1 MPLLSII
8 LIIALV
14 IVAACVLIVAA
25 SRHKKS
31 AGVPLELIGLV
42 ATVERD
48 LAPEGAVIVR
58 GELMPAR
65 SRSGATISRASCR
78 RVRVVGA
85 RGHCL
90 EVEPE
95 A

>member
-1 MPLLSII
+1 MFPFII
-8 LIIALV
+8 LIFALFAIACAV
-14 IVAACVLIVAA
+14 VVAA
-25 SRHKKS
+25 SRHKKD
-31 AGVPLELIGLV
+31 ARVPLELIGRV

-48 LAPEGAVIVR
+48 IDPEGAVLVR

-65 SRSGATISRASCR
+65 SRTGATILRATCP

-85 RGHCL
+85 RGYCL
-90 EVEPE
+90 VVEPE

>member
-1 MPLLSII
+1 MPPLII
-8 LIIALV
+8 LIVALV
-14 IVAACVLIVAA
+14 VVAACAVVAAA
-25 SRHKKS
+25 SRHKKG
-31 AGVPLELIGLV
+31 ALAPLELIGRV

-48 LAPEGAVIVR
+48 LDPEGAVLVC

-65 SRSGATISRASCR
+65 SRDGEKITRATCP

>member
-1 MPLLSII
+1 MPLLFI
-8 LIIALV
+8 LIAALLAFAVIIAF
-14 IVAACVLIVAA
+14 A

-31 AGVPLELIGLV
+31 AGASLELIGQL

-48 LAPEGAVIVR
+48 LAPEGAVLVR
-58 GELMPAR
+58 GELLPAR
-65 SRSGATISRASCR
+65 ARDGATISRATCR

>member
-1 MPLLSII
+1 MLPLII
-8 LIIALV
+8 LIVALLL
-14 IVAACVLIVAA
+14 VAACVVVAA
-25 SRHKKS
+25 ALHHKKGARVS
-31 AGVPLELIGLV
+31 LELIGRV

-48 LAPEGAVIVR
+48 LSPEGAVLVA

-65 SRSGATISRASCR
+65 ARGGETILRATCK

-95 A
+95 T

>member
-1 MPLLSII
+1 MLPFII
-8 LIIALV
+8 LIVVLLI
-14 IVAACVLIVAA
+14 AACAVVVAA
-25 SRHKKS
+25 SRHKKG
-31 AGVPLELIGLV
+31 AGLPLELIGKV

-48 LAPEGAVIVR
+48 LDPEGAVLVA

-65 SRSGATISRASCR
+65 SRTGETISRAACK

-85 RGHCL
+85 RGYCL

>member
-1 MPLLSII
+1 MTTLVI
-8 LIIALV
+8 LIFALFAIACAV
-14 IVAACVLIVAA
+14 VVAA
-25 SRHKKS
+25 SRHQKD
-31 AGVPLELIGLV
+31 ARAPLELIGRV

-48 LAPEGAVIVR
+48 IDPEGAVLVR

-65 SRSGATISRASCR
+65 SRTGATILRATCP

-85 RGHCL
+85 RGYCL

>member
-1 MPLLSII
+1 MLPLAI
-8 LIIALV
+8 V
-14 IVAACVLIVAA
+14 IVVLLVAASAVAAA
-25 SRHKKS
+25 SRHRKG
-31 AGVPLELIGLV
+31 AGAPLELIGRV

-48 LAPEGAVIVR
+48 IDPEGAVLVG

-65 SRSGATISRASCR
+65 ARGGKPITRATCR

-90 EVEPE
+90 EVEPV

>member
-1 MPLLSII
+1 MLPFII
-8 LIIALV
+8 LIFALLL
-14 IVAACVLIVAA
+14 VAAFVAVAAA
-25 SRHKKS
+25 SRHKKG
-31 AGVPLELIGLV
+31 ALAPLELIGQV

-48 LAPEGAVIVR
+48 IDPEGAVLVA

-65 SRSGATISRASCR
+65 SRTGATILRATCP
-78 RVRVVGA
+78 RVRIVGA